1 MMCDV
6 FVDFGLKLDLLVV
19 LGRDLKDFVQ
29 VRDMLVN

>member
-6 FVDFGLKLDLLVV
+6 FVDFGLELDFLVV

>member
-6 FVDFGLKLDLLVV
+6 LVDFGLELDFLVV
-19 LGRDLKDFVQ
+19 MGRDLKDFVQ